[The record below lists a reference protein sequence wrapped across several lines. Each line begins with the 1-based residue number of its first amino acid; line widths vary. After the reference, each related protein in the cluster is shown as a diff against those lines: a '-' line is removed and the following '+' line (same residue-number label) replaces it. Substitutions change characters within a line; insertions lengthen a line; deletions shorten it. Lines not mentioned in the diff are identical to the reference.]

1 MITISG
7 INLIPIPTHP
17 EYYISECCRV
27 YSTISNKFLLPSD
40 NGVGYIQFN
49 IASKKLLASR
59 LLAHTFLTLEDLY
72 DQTLE
77 VDHVDRDPQNNALSN
92 LQVLTKKAHRAKTD
106 LDNSTTGNIVPRYRP
121 CTSCGST
128 ITHKNLSGICRA
140 CAKTYTEDLDL
151 IIETLIAKKSWTQAA
166 KEFGISD
173 NGLRKR
179 YKTLSGRCPKTF
191 KFN

>member
-7 INLIPIPTHP
+7 INLVPIPAHP
-17 EYYISECCRV
+17 KYYISECCRV
-27 YSTISNKFLLPSD
+27 YSTTSNKFLLPSD

-77 VDHVDRDPQNNALSN
+77 VDHLDRDPGNNNLSN
-92 LQVLTKKAHRAKTD
+92 LQVLTKKDHRNKTD
-106 LDNSTTGNIVPRYRP
+106 LDNSSTGVIIPRYRP
-121 CTSCGST
+121 CIRCGST
-128 ITHKNLSGICRA
+128 ITHKNLSGICKP
-140 CAKTYTEDLDL
+140 CSKPNTESLDL
-151 IIETLIAKKSWTQAA
+151 IIETLIAKKSWVQAA
-166 KEFGISD
+166 KVFDISD

-179 YKTLSGRCPKTF
+179 YKKLSGKCPKEF